1 MADTVEEKIFRAL
14 MERVETIPLPTG
26 WVRATQVALP
36 GIPFTPATNKPFLS
50 VEVHYN
56 RSIETDLSLQFD
68 PIRQGFM
75 RINVMW
81 PKGQGMVSAYALAG
95 KVRDYF
101 RRGTRVTY
109 EANRTD
115 INEDPEI
122 GVAVTGDTHVTVPI
136 TIRWTNAPQVP
147 A

>member
-14 MERVETIPLPTG
+14 LERVVAMPLPTG
-26 WVRATQVALP
+26 WTLATHVALP
-36 GIPFTPATNKPFLS
+36 GLPFIPVVGKPFLS
-50 VEVHYN
+50 VEVHFN
-56 RSIETDLSLQFD
+56 RSIETDLSLELD
-68 PIRQGFM
+68 PFRQGFM

-81 PKGQGMVSAYALAG
+81 PKGQGHVQAFNTAG
-95 KVRDYF
+95 KVRAYF

-122 GVAVTGDTHVTVPI
+122 GVAVTGDTHVTIPV